1 MNRVCKLSAALIGV
15 FLTFNGLQLTLFPQ
29 TAEKG
34 FFVSASGIA
43 GLSTIRADM
52 GGTFAALGLTIL
64 MGLRRRASPTLLTFP
79 AIIIISIAGARLI
92 GFALDGFE
100 SHSVVAF
107 VGEVAFALVLV
118 TASRRASPPT
128 TN

>member
-1 MNRVCKLSAALIGV
+1 MNRVCRFAAALIGV
-15 FLTFNGLQLTLFPQ
+15 FLTFNGLQLALFPH

-52 GGTFAALGLTIL
+52 GGTFVALGLTIL
-64 MGLRRRASPTLLTFP
+64 MGLRRRANPTLLTFP
-79 AIIIISIAGARLI
+79 AIIIISIAGARLV
-92 GFALDGFE
+92 GFALDGFA
-100 SHSVVAF
+100 SHSIIAF
-107 VGEVAFALVLV
+107 AGEVAFALVLV
-118 TASRRASPPT
+118 TASRGAPLPA